1 MSGKCRSY
9 AALFRVELRDFVV
22 LLRDAPR
29 VSIER
34 VRVVSASLLV
44 DPPVEAFTPSDTP
57 SRACRRIGPF
67 ANFATVLGELCGLR
81 GLAIMNPLSSLS
93 SLAGL
98 WQITVEPILG
108 QVCHR
113 LQSARLFKQMR
124 SAWNNFEI
132 LLGWN

>member
-1 MSGKCRSY
+1 MAPPGRKRRSY
-9 AALFRVELRDFVV
+9 AALFRVELRAFVV

-44 DPPVEAFTPSDTP
+44 DARLEAFTPSDTP
-57 SRACRRIGPF
+57 SRACRIGPF

-81 GLAIMNPLSSLS
+81 GLAIMNHLSSLS

-108 QVCHR
+108 QVCH
-113 LQSARLFKQMR
+113 
-124 SAWNNFEI
+124 
-132 LLGWN
+132 